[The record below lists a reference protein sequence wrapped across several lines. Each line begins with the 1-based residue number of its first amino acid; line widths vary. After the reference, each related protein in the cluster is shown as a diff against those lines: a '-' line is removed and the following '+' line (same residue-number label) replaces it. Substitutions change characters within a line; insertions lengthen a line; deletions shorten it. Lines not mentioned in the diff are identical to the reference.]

1 MEHIPQ
7 DDVLQLGMKMFK
19 TIGESMTVKSSLLL
33 NLYRF
38 INIVILSFI
47 FTAIVVNLFHV
58 EGAMYIQNVE
68 GLISVFHVS
77 IRI

>member
-58 EGAMYIQNVE
+58 EGAMYIQTVE